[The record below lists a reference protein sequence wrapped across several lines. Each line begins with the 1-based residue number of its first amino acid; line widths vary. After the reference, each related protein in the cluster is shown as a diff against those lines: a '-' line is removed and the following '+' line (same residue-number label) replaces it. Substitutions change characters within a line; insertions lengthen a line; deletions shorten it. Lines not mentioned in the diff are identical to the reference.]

1 MKKIK
6 KLVFF
11 FALFFSIS
19 LVTNQKVLAD
29 SGIYSI
35 DVKADIQDDGS
46 VIITDERKYGQIQ
59 ELNTLFLLEI

>member
-46 VIITDERKYGQIQ
+46 VIITDERKNMGKFR
-59 ELNTLFLLEI
+59 N